1 MDNIENNTKIPDSLS
16 QMIDDIRYMLNESG
30 EIIFIECLGTPGSG
44 KTQYVTY
51 LTKLLKDNNM
61 GECVIRRTDPER
73 KNDFYDKEDYSDLL
87 KKRFHTV
94 INDMSDKNKGKIIIY
109 DRGLLDLIAWLNYD
123 YLRARLT
130 FKQYNEIGGDALN
143 DDFYLK
149 KMPMQI
155 RKSIAKP
162 NENDIMNSE
171 ELNRLLNVYSPIS
184 VAFNTTPEISIRKV
198 DKKMYSIPDLEC
210 YNESLENL
218 IYSIKDA
225 SQKCIYVVNDGYE
238 NKSFEDITFN
248 VLKSIRDYLKLQVPK
263 SPGKYIPFPEDP
275 YPDDNLFH

>member
-275 YPDDNLFH
+275 YPDDEFFH

>member
-1 MDNIENNTKIPDSLS
+1 M
-16 QMIDDIRYMLNESG
+16 
-30 EIIFIECLGTPGSG
+30 
-44 KTQYVTY
+44 
-51 LTKLLKDNNM
+51 
-61 GECVIRRTDPER
+61 
-73 KNDFYDKEDYSDLL
+73 
-87 KKRFHTV
+87 
-94 INDMSDKNKGKIIIY
+94 
-109 DRGLLDLIAWLNYD
+109 
-123 YLRARLT
+123 T

-275 YPDDNLFH
+275 YPDDEFFH

>member
-51 LTKLLKDNNM
+51 LTRLLKDKNM

-210 YNESLENL
+210 YNKSLENL
-218 IYSIKDA
+218 IYSIKEA

>member
-51 LTKLLKDNNM
+51 LTRLLKDKNM

-275 YPDDNLFH
+275 YPDDEFFH

>member
-1 MDNIENNTKIPDSLS
+1 MDNIENNTKISDSLS

-218 IYSIKDA
+218 IYSIKEA

-275 YPDDNLFH
+275 YPDDEFFH

>member
-51 LTKLLKDNNM
+51 LTRLLKDKNM

-218 IYSIKDA
+218 IYSIKEA

>member
-51 LTKLLKDNNM
+51 LTRLLKDKNM

>member
-1 MDNIENNTKIPDSLS
+1 MDNIENNTKISDSLS

-51 LTKLLKDNNM
+51 LTRLLKDKNM

-218 IYSIKDA
+218 IYSIKEA

>member
-51 LTKLLKDNNM
+51 LTRLLKDKNM

-218 IYSIKDA
+218 IYSIKEA

-275 YPDDNLFH
+275 YPDDEFFH

>member
-51 LTKLLKDNNM
+51 LTRLLKDKNM

-130 FKQYNEIGGDALN
+130 FKQYNERGGDALN

-218 IYSIKDA
+218 IYSIKEA

>member
-51 LTKLLKDNNM
+51 LTRLLKDKNM

-198 DKKMYSIPDLEC
+198 DKKMYSISDLEC

-275 YPDDNLFH
+275 YPDDEFFH